1 MRSIVPW
8 LKEGWDKTGSREKK
22 TVGEGEKAA
31 TISQSQS
38 EELLEHFWSANKT
51 HPLSVL
57 GMHCMYPFK
66 VLAALASGIVYGAET
81 FCNSAFNPRDVDKRQ
96 ALTDAFKNNSYWSWP
111 SAAISGA
118 IVGFCAFIARGV
130 YDFVRGALRS
140 IVPWLKEGWDKT
152 GSREKKTVGEGEKA
166 ATISQSQSE
175 ALLEHFWSKN
185 KTHPLSVL
193 GMHCMYPFKVLAALA
208 SGIVYGAET
217 FCNSA
222 FNPLDDKKRQAIFN
236 EFKKNSEWSWLSA
249 AISGAIVGFC
259 AVIARVVYDF
269 VRGAL
274 RSIVPWLK
282 EGWDKTGSRTEKSV
296 VEGDETHK
304 ISQSQSEKLLEHFWS
319 ANKTHPLSV
328 LGMHCMYPFKVLA
341 ALASGIVYGA
351 ETFCNSAFNPLDE

>member
-1 MRSIVPW
+1 
-8 LKEGWDKTGSREKK
+8 
-22 TVGEGEKAA
+22 
-31 TISQSQS
+31 
-38 EELLEHFWSANKT
+38 
-51 HPLSVL
+51 
-57 GMHCMYPFK
+57 MYPFK
-66 VLAALASGIVYGAET
+66 VLAALASGIVYGAE
-81 FCNSAFNPRDVDKRQ
+81 
-96 ALTDAFKNNSYWSWP
+96 
-111 SAAISGA
+111 I
-118 IVGFCAFIARGV
+118 
-130 YDFVRGALRS
+130 
-140 IVPWLKEGWDKT
+140 
-152 GSREKKTVGEGEKA
+152 
-166 ATISQSQSE
+166 
-175 ALLEHFWSKN
+175 
-185 KTHPLSVL
+185 
-193 GMHCMYPFKVLAALA
+193 
-208 SGIVYGAET
+208 

-351 ETFCNSAFNPLDE
+351 ETFCNSAFNPLDDKKRQAIFNEFKKNSEWSWLSAAISGAIVGFCAFIARGVYDFVQGALRSIVPWLKEGWDKTGSRMEKSVGQ